1 MTRVG
6 CLRGDAMNRIAV
18 GLASLVLFSGC
29 TAAAASPSAGVTSP
43 SPSSSPT
50 AAPTV
55 SPSAAPSAPPPS
67 APPRAAADC
76 PTEVTAS
83 ALVALDPKARID
95 CYGSTTLVLGPAVI
109 LPAVG
114 IEIDGVPIEV
124 PRRFE
129 QVNDP
134 KYGLLFLVDDGM
146 DFDLQTSLPLYVA
159 DPSMH
164 LHVFRGSEVG
174 TSPAP
179 SLRAGGASITGH
191 FDDPASAQ
199 CRRPA
204 GNDWLDV
211 TDEDAILLCGGMFIV
226 TSVET
231 LG

>member
-1 MTRVG
+1 M
-6 CLRGDAMNRIAV
+6 
-18 GLASLVLFSGC
+18 LFSGC
-29 TAAAASPSAGVTSP
+29 TAAAAPPSAGVTSP

-50 AAPTV
+50 ATPTV
-55 SPSAAPSAPPPS
+55 SPSEAPSSPPPS
-67 APPRAAADC
+67 TPPGAEADC
-76 PTEVTAS
+76 PAEVTAS
-83 ALVALDPKARID
+83 ALVTLDPKARID
-95 CYGSTTLVLGPAVI
+95 CYGSGTLVLGPAVI

-124 PRRFE
+124 PGRFE

-146 DFDLQTSLPLYVA
+146 DFDVQTSLPLYVA

-164 LHVFRGSEVG
+164 LIVSRGSEVG

-179 SLRAGGASITGH
+179 GLEAGRASITGH

-204 GNDWLDV
+204 GNDWIDV
-211 TDEDAILLCGGMFIV
+211 TDEDAILLCRGMFIV
-226 TSVET
+226 TSIET
-231 LG
+231 LD